1 MKLYKWV
8 RTLALLSL
16 PLTLAACATTG
27 EHNALQAQVNQ
38 MSRQM
43 SSSQT
48 NQADNWSQLMEMR
61 QEIAD
66 MRGQMDAINRALER
80 SGGAQKLADTVASHS
95 RALRLVESQMALD
108 LQLDADPSAQ
118 PSAGADTLPGS
129 APVTEAPAG
138 MAAPA
143 AVPAVA
149 PTPSHAAPQAA
160 SPAASSGDVAQAL
173 YDSGM
178 NAFNQRKYQS
188 SLKSFSDFTKTYP
201 KHKLAS
207 NAWFWQGENNYQLK
221 KYAEAA
227 LAYQKV
233 IEGYPNSAKAPASY
247 LKQGMTFLQLGKKD
261 AAKQRLNELVRKF
274 PKAPETTRAKQV
286 IKQNKL

>member
-1 MKLYKWV
+1 MERFTWG
-8 RTLALLSL
+8 RPLALLSL
-16 PLTLAACATTG
+16 PLLLTACATTG

-48 NQADNWSQLMEMR
+48 NQADSWSQLMEMR
-61 QEIAD
+61 QEIAELH
-66 MRGQMDAINRALER
+66 GQLDNISRALER
-80 SGGAQKLADTVASHS
+80 SGGAQKLADTVASHD
-95 RALRLVESQMALD
+95 RALRLLESQMALD
-108 LQLDADPSAQ
+108 LQLDGDPSAQ
-118 PSAGADTLPGS
+118 PAGGIDPVAGTV
-129 APVTEAPAG
+129 PVTEPPAAQ
-138 MAAPA
+138 AAPA
-143 AVPAVA
+143 PA
-149 PTPSHAAPQAA
+149 AAPAAA
-160 SPAASSGDVAQAL
+160 SPAAAAKPAPAAASGDVAQAL

-178 NAFNQRKYQS
+178 DAFNKRQYQA

-207 NAWFWQGENNYQLK
+207 NAWFWQGENNYQMK

-233 IEGYPNSAKAPASY
+233 IEGHPNSAKAPASY
-247 LKQGMTFLQLGKKD
+247 LKQGMAFLQLNKKE

-274 PKAPETTRAKQV
+274 PKAPEANRARQV